1 MVKGLLQL
9 LLVVPATIG
18 FSNLGCLVLPK
29 KIYEVEVCSF
39 CFTSYQIL
47 PSFIYFF
54 FVSLLNS
61 LYSRVMTSNASQIP
75 GDHVELYSYAQFA
88 N

>member
-1 MVKGLLQL
+1 MLGYTLMDIFYFERSFSLQF
-9 LLVVPATIG
+9 PK
-18 FSNLGCLVLPK
+18 FCQK

-47 PSFIYFF
+47 SSFIFFIF

-75 GDHVELYSYAQFA
+75 GDHVELNSYAQFA